1 MPGPQKLATFSIK
14 SRGET
19 RFRTNTYHLHKAVLL
34 ICVFVIFAFVH
45 LAPKSHADEAEVDKR
60 VVDGQRQFDVIE
72 FQPKDIERKIPGV
85 KGVRARIRADLSA
98 FESSTDPNVEG
109 MRNFV
114 ADLRA
119 RDLPPKELLATVNK
133 FINAKIRY
141 VDDWDGFAKKDYW
154 ASPFEVVE
162 RRQGDCEDFAI
173 LKIVTLHLAG
183 WDKAD
188 LGILVGKLASAR
200 GAEGHAVALA
210 RWLEDGAYH
219 YRILDNLTNKLYR
232 PRDRPAFKPL
242 YILSPEVAGKL
253 TLTNTGRGGRAASK
267 SPTEE
272 KE

>member
-1 MPGPQKLATFSIK
+1 MPGPQTLATFSMK
-14 SRGET
+14 PQWGK
-19 RFRTNTYHLHKAVLL
+19 RTHTSTCHLRKAVLL

-45 LAPKSHADEAEVDKR
+45 LVPKSLADEADVDKR
-60 VVDGQRQFDVIE
+60 VVDGQRQFDVIA

-98 FESSTDPNVEG
+98 FESSTDPNVEA

-119 RDLPPKELLATVNK
+119 RDLPPKELLATVNN
-133 FINAKIRY
+133 FVNAKVRY

-162 RRQGDCEDFAI
+162 RGQGDCEDFAI

-219 YRILDNLTNKLYR
+219 YRVLDNLTNKLYR

-242 YILSPEVAGKL
+242 YILSPKVAGRL
-253 TLTNTGRGGRAASK
+253 SLTNTGRGGRAASQDR
-267 SPTEE
+267 PEI